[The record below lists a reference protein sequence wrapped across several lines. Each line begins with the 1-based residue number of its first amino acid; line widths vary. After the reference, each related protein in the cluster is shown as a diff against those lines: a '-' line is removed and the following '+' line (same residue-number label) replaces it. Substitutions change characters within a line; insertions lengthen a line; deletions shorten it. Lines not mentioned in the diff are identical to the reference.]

1 MTRTIKARLE
11 ALEQGSSDRPHVV
24 IEQDEANP
32 ALWINPD
39 DERLTWDQVID
50 RYPGYDIIRII
61 TVDGSDH
68 HD

>member
-1 MTRTIKARLE
+1 MTKPLKSRIE

-39 DERLTWDQVID
+39 NERLNWDQVID

-61 TVDGSDH
+61 TVDGSDN